1 MIKYH
6 YNRFSEDIMKLKSGF
21 VLEQVGGAYLA
32 VAVGDRAEEFKV
44 LIKLNSTG
52 AFLWQRIAERDVT
65 EDDLVAALLE
75 TYDVTP
81 ELAKRDVAGFIK
93 TVSDGGLLDG

>member
-1 MIKYH
+1 
-6 YNRFSEDIMKLKSGF
+6 MKLKSGF

-32 VAVGDRAEEFKV
+32 VAVGDRAEEFKI

-81 ELAKRDVAGFIK
+81 AIAKRDVVGFIK

>member
-1 MIKYH
+1 
-6 YNRFSEDIMKLKSGF
+6 MKLKSGF